1 MRFGDVV
8 ILTRGS
14 RGRRS
19 GPGHEREVLARYI
32 GAKNIMVYCELLE
45 DDPDATTA
53 PFKAGERGIWH
64 GRSFIR
70 KVEKNA
76 QP

>member
-14 RGRRS
+14 RGRS
-19 GPGHEREVLARYI
+19 QGPGHEREIKARYI
-32 GAKNIMVYCELLE
+32 GARGGMVFCELLE
-45 DDPDATTA
+45 DDPMATTH
-53 PFKAGERGIWH
+53 PFKAGDRGVWH

-70 KVEKNA
+70 A
-76 QP
+76 L

>member
-14 RGRRS
+14 RGRHV
-19 GPGHEREVLARYI
+19 GPGHEREVKARYL
-32 GAKNIMVYCELLE
+32 GARGSTVYCELLE
-45 DDPDATTA
+45 DDPVATTH
-53 PFKAGERGIWH
+53 PNKKGERGYWH

-70 KVEKNA
+70 KVDTNE
-76 QP
+76 